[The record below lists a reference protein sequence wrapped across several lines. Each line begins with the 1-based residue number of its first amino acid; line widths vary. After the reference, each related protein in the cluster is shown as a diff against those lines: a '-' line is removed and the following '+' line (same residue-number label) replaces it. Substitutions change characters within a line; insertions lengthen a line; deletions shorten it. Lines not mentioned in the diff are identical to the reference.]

1 MADTSKTKLTVLDQ
15 ITSSDKVRRKIID
28 CASALYAKKGFTA
41 TSIEEISE
49 MAGVSLPVTYHY
61 VKKKSE
67 IMRMIMEDFLNTF
80 RTSLTKKIK
89 GIDNPEEKLAIAVSL
104 YIKAV
109 DRQKKQALL
118 IYQKSSS
125 LDKVSKSRIMQLEEE
140 LSEILEGIIEE
151 GIEKGLFGKVDTNLM
166 AYNIIMIAHMWVL
179 KGWHFKRRLTLD
191 QYIDLQL
198 ATILNALKT

>member
-1 MADTSKTKLTVLDQ
+1 MADKSKTKLTVLDQ

-89 GIDNPEEKLAIAVSL
+89 GIDDPEEKLVIAVSL

-140 LSEILEGIIEE
+140 LSQILEGIIEE

-198 ATILNALKT
+198 TTILNALKT